1 MLLEGAVQEIFYGT
15 MILSRMEK
23 IWARD
28 KWLSGAAGR
37 WKLGVQKAIL
47 KARRSQAARTRAR
60 RGLRQMDERQA
71 TGSKLSLGYR
81 IWELEIMPEAAAVC
95 RRGHGRRARTRPPSP
110 PCDASLPL
118 QRGSRA
124 ATVPNFPGGISFV
137 KDTLGGCEPGALAV
151 TARPSLECSRL

>member
-23 IWARD
+23 LWARD

-47 KARRSQAARTRAR
+47 KARRSQAARARAR
-60 RGLRQMDERQA
+60 RGLRQMDRRQA

-81 IWELEIMPEAAAVC
+81 IWELEKVPEAASATDRGRRGPAMASSPEARWSADGARDAAVC

-110 PCDASLPL
+110 PYDASLPL
-118 QRGSRA
+118 QRG
-124 ATVPNFPGGISFV
+124 
-137 KDTLGGCEPGALAV
+137 
-151 TARPSLECSRL
+151 